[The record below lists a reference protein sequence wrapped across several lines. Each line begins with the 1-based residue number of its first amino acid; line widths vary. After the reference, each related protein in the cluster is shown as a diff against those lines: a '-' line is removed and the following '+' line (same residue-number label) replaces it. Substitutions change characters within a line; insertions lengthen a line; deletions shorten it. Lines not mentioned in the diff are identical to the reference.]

1 LHLIRRNDDM
11 VPVSRGVGG
20 EGRWGGAGRGAGEQ
34 LEVLRSG
41 GQRCCL
47 EVQGCIAASR
57 CGRARLLWRCWDL
70 VAGDVLCFCWC
81 RPPTSVVGR
90 SRSKRKVSLI

>member
-11 VPVSRGVGG
+11 VLVSRGVGG
-20 EGRWGGAGRGAGEQ
+20 GALGRCWTRCGEQ

-47 EVQGCIAASR
+47 EVQGCAAASR